1 MSKLCV
7 ITGTSSGIGA
17 ALAGAVLEKNW
28 RVVGLSR
35 RPAKI
40 RNDNYREFAVDLS
53 DAEATEAF
61 FEGKF
66 LGEVVLGDYSR
77 VALVN
82 NSGTLG
88 TVGPHERADTRS
100 MVRDFTLNT
109 VVPMWLGGFF
119 IRHCPG
125 ARLYI
130 VNISSGAA
138 NRPVAGWSTY
148 CSSKA
153 ALKMAGQVAAEDL
166 ENYIHYG
173 EQAGSVS
180 IVSYSPGT
188 VATAMQAE
196 IRGHTP
202 ESFPRLPYFVGLHE
216 KGELK
221 SADLPAAEIAA
232 LLENDNLPAYND
244 VIYGE

>member
-17 ALAGAVLEKNW
+17 AVAGAVLEKGW

-35 RPAKI
+35 RPAEI

-53 DAEATEAF
+53 DAEATEEF
-61 FEGKF
+61 FEGEF
-66 LGEVVLGDYSR
+66 LREVAPGDYSR

-82 NSGTLG
+82 NAGTLCA
-88 TVGPHERADTRS
+88 VGPHERAGAGA
-100 MVRDFTLNT
+100 MVRAFTLNT

-125 ARLYI
+125 SRLYI

-138 NRPVAGWSTY
+138 NRPIAGWSPY

-153 ALKMAGQVAAEDL
+153 ALKMAGQVAAQDL
-166 ENYIHYG
+166 EHFKHYG
-173 EQAGSVS
+173 KQAGAVS

-188 VATAMQAE
+188 VATAMQKE

-202 ESFPRLPYFVGLHE
+202 ESFPRVPYFVGLHE

-244 VIYGE
+244 VDYGA